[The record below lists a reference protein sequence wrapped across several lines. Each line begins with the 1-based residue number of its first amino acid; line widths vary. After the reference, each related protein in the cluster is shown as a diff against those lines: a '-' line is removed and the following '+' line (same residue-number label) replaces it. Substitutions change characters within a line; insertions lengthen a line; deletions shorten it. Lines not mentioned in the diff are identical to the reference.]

1 MQLSVMSSGTF
12 LLQQLTV
19 SNVLLFLAI
28 FFLVGDYV
36 KRRAP
41 KNFPPGP
48 FSWPIIGCL
57 PSLDLAQ
64 LHVSINKLSE
74 KYGDIFS
81 TDMGS
86 LRLVTLSGLQTIK
99 EAFFQQGDIF
109 ADRPHVPIIYNV
121 SKEYGLINSNGHS
134 WKQQRR
140 FALSTLRN
148 FGMGKNS
155 LEERINEEIRYLSEV
170 IEEQKGQPFDPHFHI
185 NSSVS
190 NVICAISFGDRF
202 DYQDPEFQ
210 SLLRSLDEVLKLQIS
225 VSSQLYNSLP
235 QIMKFLPGSHH
246 KVFEHWNIIKMF
258 VKKIIQKHREDW
270 HPSEPRDFIDCY
282 IAEIE
287 KFKSDPSSGFDEE
300 NLVQCTVDL
309 FFAGTETTS
318 TTLRWAILYMAVNT
332 EIQEKVQAE
341 IHQVI
346 GHSRQPLTE
355 YRKNMPYTNAV
366 IHEVQRI
373 GNILPLGVLRQSN
386 RDTTLRG
393 FHLPKGT
400 IVMANQTSVLYDE
413 NEWKTPDIFNP
424 EHFLENGKFKKRD
437 AFLPFL
443 IGSRVCLGEQL
454 AKMELFLYFTTF
466 LQKFS
471 FKAPKDAQLNVSK
484 FTVGITLSPL
494 PYKICAIPRC

>member
-1 MQLSVMSSGTF
+1 MELSLMSAGSF
-12 LLQQLTV
+12 LLQQLTL

-28 FFLVGDYV
+28 FLLVGDYV
-36 KRRAP
+36 KKRAP
-41 KNFPPGP
+41 KNYPPGP
-48 FSWPIIGCL
+48 FSWPFIGCL
-57 PSLDLAQ
+57 PSMDLAQ
-64 LHVSINKLSE
+64 PHVSLKKLSE
-74 KYGDIFS
+74 KYGDVFRA
-81 TDMGS
+81 DMGS
-86 LRLVTLSGLQTIK
+86 LRFVVLSGLQTIK
-99 EAFFQQGDIF
+99 EAFVHQGDIF
-109 ADRPHVPIIYNV
+109 ADRPHIHTFHNA

-140 FALSTLRN
+140 FALSALRN
-148 FGMGKNS
+148 FGMGKKS
-155 LEERINEEIRYLSEV
+155 LEQRINEEIRFLSEV

-210 SLLRSLDEVLKLQIS
+210 SLLRLLDEVLKLEIS
-225 VSSQLYNSLP
+225 VSTQLYNCFP

-270 HPSEPRDFIDCY
+270 NPSEPRDFIDCY
-282 IAEIE
+282 ITEIE
-287 KFKSDPSSGFDEE
+287 KFKSDPSSTFDEE
-300 NLVQCTVDL
+300 NLAQCTLDL

-341 IHQVI
+341 IDQVI

-355 YRKNMPYTNAV
+355 NRKSMPYTNAV

-373 GNILPLGVLRQSN
+373 SNIIPVAVPRYTN

-400 IVMANQTSVLYDE
+400 TVMANLTSVLYDK
-413 NEWKTPDIFNP
+413 NEWKTPNIFNP
-424 EHFLENGKFKKRD
+424 EHFLENGEFKKRD

-443 IGSRVCLGEQL
+443 IGNRVCLGEQL
-454 AKMELFLYFTTF
+454 AKMELFLYFTTL
-466 LQKFS
+466 LQRFR
-471 FKAPKDAQLNVSK
+471 FEAPKDVRLNDSK
-484 FTVGITLSPL
+484 FTLGLTISPL